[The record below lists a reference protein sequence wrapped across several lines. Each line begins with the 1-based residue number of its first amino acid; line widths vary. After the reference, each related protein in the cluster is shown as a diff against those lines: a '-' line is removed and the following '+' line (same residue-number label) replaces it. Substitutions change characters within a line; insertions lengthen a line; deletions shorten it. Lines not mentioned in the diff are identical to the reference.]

1 MPKTASSNFQPAIAD
16 RLQQIRHLLRQGKYQ
31 ETLAACRRA
40 LATAPRSAEVYKWTG
55 NAWQGLGDAQQAGN
69 CYARALEFDPNF
81 VEVYANL
88 GSLAATQQHWAA
100 AIRYFQKAISL
111 NPKFAGAYRNLAR
124 VWQQVG
130 REVEALDAWYEA
142 LRLDPQAVPLAEH
155 LQLAQAFFSRGEWT
169 RAIECWQRLPER
181 DAKLRSI
188 AYRKMGE
195 ALQQLGKVREAQM
208 CFQAANGNGAET
220 LAGAQGQETLAA
232 AVRRNGTS
240 YKEAYRKEDVL
251 LPQADPE
258 ALHLLAEAYC
268 DRKQWVKA
276 IRACREALRVR
287 PMAQTYKLLGNALQA
302 TGNLSEAERAYGEA
316 LRLQPKFAEVYAN
329 LGSLYALHRRWEK
342 AIAAFRQA
350 LRLEPEFAGA
360 YRNFAKVWEK
370 IGDEARAVE
379 CWHRAL
385 EIEPEWATA
394 VEHLTLGNRWVK
406 LGNLEKAERAY
417 RRAIDLDG
425 GLLNAWHNLGEV
437 LSRRGEWEAAI
448 ECYGR
453 LAEIDPQ
460 QVSAQ
465 RDLARLLWEKGLQED
480 SIAVYRRALAFAPDA
495 FELNFGLA
503 EALWELE
510 RWEDAI
516 EVYDRLR
523 ELKPQDGLMQAKFA
537 EALLMVD
544 RVEEAIA
551 VLERSLAVCPQ
562 EWYLHHVMG
571 DARSKQE
578 KWKKAVK
585 AYKRAIAINPDFSWS
600 HHNLGEA
607 LMRRE
612 KFKAAVKAYKQ
623 AIRLNPEFKWSFFHL
638 GRALLEVERFG
649 GAVRAF
655 KQVKKL
661 DATTPWLAKHLGD
674 ALQGL
679 ARANAKEAVEWY
691 RRAIEEHS
699 EDLQSY
705 HKALDLKSDDV
716 ELYVKLADELAR
728 QGQDDGATI
737 FYQIAADLEPKRADI
752 SAKIG
757 KELIKKKLAVETK
770 PEFSFVSENYQRWWQ
785 KNAPR
790 PADLQQMA
798 DTVCALKYQPLISV
812 VMPTYNTPISFLQEA
827 IESAIAQVYP
837 HWELCIADDASND
850 PEVRQV
856 LNFYAAK
863 DSRIKVCFRVEN
875 GHISAASNSALE
887 LATGEF
893 VTLLDHD
900 DLLTP
905 DALYEVA
912 LLLNRRPEADMIY
925 SDEDKINEKYQLCD
939 PFFKPDW
946 SPDSFLSQMYT
957 CHLGVYRRELIERI
971 GRFRVGYEG
980 SQDYD
985 LVLRLTE
992 QTSSIFHIPKIL
1004 YHWRIHSASA
1014 SSSAEVKPY
1023 AYLAATKAIQ
1033 EAIQR
1038 RGEPGKVFQ
1047 HLKSKGT
1054 YIVRYKISDHKK
1066 VSIIIPTRN
1075 LGQVLDR
1082 CLNSIFTKTTYP
1094 NYEVI
1099 LIDNG
1104 SDESEAL
1111 NVIERWKEKESSR
1124 FKCYRLDIPFNHS
1137 KLNNYAV
1144 EKAEGDYL
1152 LFLNNDTE
1160 ALVPDW
1166 IEGMVEQAQRPTIGA
1181 VGAFLLYPDDDTIQH
1196 AGVVLGLRGLANH
1209 SHKHFPH
1216 HSFGY
1221 FGKLCSVSNYSA
1233 VTGACLMCRRDL
1245 FQQVGGFEEE
1255 LAVAF
1260 NDVDFC
1266 LKILKEG
1273 YFNVCLPHVVLYHHE
1288 SKSRGSDDTPEK
1300 QNRVVREIQFMQARW
1315 KAVIDRDPHYSIH
1328 LTRNKEDYSL
1338 LM

>member
-40 LATAPRSAEVYKWTG
+40 LATAPRSAEVYKWMG

-142 LRLDPQAVPLAEH
+142 LRLDPQAVPLVEH
-155 LQLAQAFFSRGEWT
+155 RQLAQRFFSRGEWT

-240 YKEAYRKEDVL
+240 IYKEAYRKEDVL

-268 DRKQWVKA
+268 DRQQWVKA

-329 LGSLYALHRRWEK
+329 LGSLYALRRQWEK
-342 AIAAFRQA
+342 AIAAFRRA

-385 EIEPEWATA
+385 DIEPEWATA
-394 VEHLTLGNRWVK
+394 AEHLTLGNRWVK
-406 LGNLEKAERAY
+406 LGDLEKAERCY

-425 GLLNAWHNLGEV
+425 GLVDAWHNLGEV
-437 LSRRGEWEAAI
+437 LSRRGEWEAAREAFEMALVRCDRGSTRLSLGRVLVSLEAWEAAI
-448 ECYGR
+448 ACYGR

-460 QVSAQ
+460 QVLAQ
-465 RDLARLLWEKGLQED
+465 RNFARLLWEQERQED
-480 SIAVYRRALAFAPDA
+480 SIAVYRQALAFAPDA
-495 FELNFGLA
+495 FELNLDLA

-516 EVYDRLR
+516 EAA
-523 ELKPQDGLMQAKFA
+523 QG
-537 EALLMVD
+537 
-544 RVEEAIA
+544 AIA
-551 VLERSLAVCPQ
+551 VNPEVAMAHYFEGRAQMALEQWEDAEAALGQAVALDSEFFWSRYFWAKTLIMLERWEEAANLLEEAMP
-562 EWYLHHVMG
+562 L
-571 DARSKQE
+571 
-578 KWKKAVK
+578 
-585 AYKRAIAINPDFSWS
+585 NPEFYWGYFD
-600 HHNLGEA
+600 LGEA
-607 LMRRE
+607 LM
-612 KFKAAVKAYKQ
+612 Q
-623 AIRLNPEFKWSFFHL
+623 
-638 GRALLEVERFG
+638 VERYDE
-649 GAVRAF
+649 AIVAF
-655 KQVKKL
+655 RRVEAL
-661 DATTPWLAKHLGD
+661 EPATPWLAKKLGD
-674 ALQGL
+674 LLRLRAL
-679 ARANAKEAVEWY
+679 ADAKEAVQWY
-691 RRAIEEHS
+691 RQAIEEHS

-912 LLLNRRPEADMIY
+912 LLLNRHPEADMIY
-925 SDEDKINEKYQLCD
+925 SDEDKINEKYQLGD

-957 CHLGVYRRELIERI
+957 CHLGVYRRELIEQI
-971 GRFRVGYEG
+971 GGFRVCYEG

-992 QTSSIFHIPKIL
+992 QTSNILHIPKIL

-1014 SSSAEVKPY
+1014 SSNTEAKPY
-1023 AYLAATKAIQ
+1023 ASANARKAIE

-1038 RGEPGKVFQ
+1038 RGEPGKVVENPKF
-1047 HLKSKGT
+1047 KGIYT
-1054 YIVRYKISDHKK
+1054 VRYKIHDYQK

-1099 LIDNG
+1099 LIDNR
-1104 SDESEAL
+1104 SDEIEAL
-1111 NVIERWKEKESSR
+1111 NVIECWKQKEASR
-1124 FKCYRLDIPFNHS
+1124 FKCYRLDIPFNYS

-1144 EKAEGDYL
+1144 EKTEGDYL

-1160 ALVPDW
+1160 VLVPDW

-1196 AGVVLGLRGLANH
+1196 AGVVLGLGGVAGH
-1209 SHKHFPH
+1209 SHKGFPRC
-1216 HSFGY
+1216 SPGY
-1221 FGKLCSVSNYSA
+1221 FKKVRSVSNYSA

-1245 FQQVGGFEEE
+1245 FKQVAGFEEE

-1260 NDVDFC
+1260 NDVDLC

-1288 SKSRGSDDTPEK
+1288 SKSRGLEDTPEK
-1300 QNRVVREIQFMQARW
+1300 QNRVGKEIQFMQARW
-1315 KAVIDRDPHYSIH
+1315 KEIIDRDPHYSIH
-1328 LTRNKEDYSL
+1328 LTRDREDYSL
-1338 LM
+1338 QV

>member
-1 MPKTASSNFQPAIAD
+1 
-16 RLQQIRHLLRQGKYQ
+16 
-31 ETLAACRRA
+31 
-40 LATAPRSAEVYKWTG
+40 
-55 NAWQGLGDAQQAGN
+55 
-69 CYARALEFDPNF
+69 
-81 VEVYANL
+81 
-88 GSLAATQQHWAA
+88 
-100 AIRYFQKAISL
+100 
-111 NPKFAGAYRNLAR
+111 
-124 VWQQVG
+124 
-130 REVEALDAWYEA
+130 
-142 LRLDPQAVPLAEH
+142 
-155 LQLAQAFFSRGEWT
+155 
-169 RAIECWQRLPER
+169 
-181 DAKLRSI
+181 
-188 AYRKMGE
+188 
-195 ALQQLGKVREAQM
+195 
-208 CFQAANGNGAET
+208 
-220 LAGAQGQETLAA
+220 
-232 AVRRNGTS
+232 
-240 YKEAYRKEDVL
+240 
-251 LPQADPE
+251 
-258 ALHLLAEAYC
+258 
-268 DRKQWVKA
+268 
-276 IRACREALRVR
+276 
-287 PMAQTYKLLGNALQA
+287 
-302 TGNLSEAERAYGEA
+302 

-329 LGSLYALHRRWEK
+329 LGSLYAQRQQWERS
-342 AIAAFRQA
+342 IAALRRA
-350 LRLEPEFAGA
+350 LRLEPKLAGA
-360 YRNFAKVWEK
+360 YRNLAKVWEK
-370 IGDEARAVE
+370 VGDEVRAVE

-385 EIEPEWATA
+385 DIEPEWATA
-394 VEHLTLGNRWVK
+394 AEHLTLGNRWVK
-406 LGNLEKAERAY
+406 LGDLEKAERAY
-417 RRAIDLDG
+417 RRAIDRDG
-425 GLLNAWHNLGEV
+425 GLVDAWHNLGEV
-437 LSRRGEWEAAI
+437 LSRRGEWEAAREAFEMALVRRDCGSSRLGLGRVLVNLEAWDAAV
-448 ECYGR
+448 ECYER

-465 RDLARLLWEKGLQED
+465 RDLARLLWEQELREE

-503 EALWELE
+503 EALLELE
-510 RWEDAI
+510 RWEESI
-516 EVYDRLR
+516 EAAQKSIAVNPEVAMAHYFAGRAQMALEQWED
-523 ELKPQDGLMQAKFA
+523 A
-537 EALLMVD
+537 EAALERAVALDGEFFWSQYFWAKTLM
-544 RVEEAIA
+544 
-551 VLERSLAVCPQ
+551 VLERWEEAANRLEEAMP
-562 EWYLHHVMG
+562 L
-571 DARSKQE
+571 
-578 KWKKAVK
+578 
-585 AYKRAIAINPDFSWS
+585 NPEFHWGYFD
-600 HHNLGEA
+600 LGEA
-607 LMRRE
+607 LM
-612 KFKAAVKAYKQ
+612 
-623 AIRLNPEFKWSFFHL
+623 
-638 GRALLEVERFG
+638 EVERYDE
-649 GAVRAF
+649 AVVAF
-655 KQVKKL
+655 RRVEAL
-661 DATTPWLAKHLGD
+661 EPETPWLAKKLGD
-674 ALQGL
+674 VLRLRAL
-679 ARANAKEAVEWY
+679 ADAKEAVQWY
-691 RRAIEEHS
+691 RQAIEEHP

-705 HKALDLKSDDV
+705 HKALDLKSDDA
-716 ELYVKLADELAR
+716 ELYVKLADELAW
-728 QGQDDGATI
+728 QGQDDGAMV
-737 FYQIAADLEPKRADI
+737 FYQIAADLEPERADI

-770 PEFSFVSENYQRWWQ
+770 PEFSFVSEDYQRWWQ

-827 IESAIAQVYP
+827 IESVISQVYP
-837 HWELCIADDASND
+837 HWKLCIADDASSD
-850 PEVRQV
+850 SEVRQV

-1014 SSSAEVKPY
+1014 SFSAEVKPY

-1054 YIVRYKISDHKK
+1054 YIVRYKIRDYKK

-1144 EKAEGDYL
+1144 EKAEGNYL

-1160 ALVPDW
+1160 VLVPDW

-1209 SHKHFPH
+1209 SHKNFPH

-1245 FQQVGGFEEE
+1245 FQQVRGFEEE

-1300 QNRVVREIQFMQARW
+1300 QSRVGREIQFMQARW

-1328 LTRNKEDYSL
+1328 LTRNREDYSL